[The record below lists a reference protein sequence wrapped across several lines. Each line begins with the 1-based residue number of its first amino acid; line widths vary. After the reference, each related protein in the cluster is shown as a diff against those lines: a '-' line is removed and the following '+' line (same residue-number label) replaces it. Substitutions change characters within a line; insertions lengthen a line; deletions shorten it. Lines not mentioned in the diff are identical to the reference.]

1 MIAVEQALSHI
12 RNCVS
17 TGSPKILH
25 IKDALGCVL
34 AKDVISKIDLPPFR
48 QSAMDGFA
56 VRLWEDDIYT
66 IKGEIQAGSNKEI
79 SLDQGEAVRIYT
91 GAPVPSDADKVI
103 MKEHVEDL
111 HSHMQVK
118 VTTPIEKT
126 NIKVSGEQVKRGE
139 IALSDGT
146 ILNSAA
152 LSFLAS
158 LGVEIVT
165 VYQKPKVAVLI
176 SGNELLQAGTPWE
189 PAKIYDSNTYIFNF
203 LLNSAGIEDFSFHY
217 VKDNDHASIAMVG
230 ELLKNSDFVLA
241 SGGISVGDYD
251 LMRMAFGANGVEELF
266 YKINQRPGKPIFFGL
281 KNDKVIFGLP
291 GNPAACFINFQIY
304 VLPALRRRM
313 GLSGFH
319 LKKGVSKQRIVNTS
333 NKALFL
339 RGTCV
344 NGHLEA
350 FENQSSS
357 MLKSLIDA
365 NVLLYIPENV
375 NTIEI
380 GDEVQYVDIVQ

>member
-111 HSHMQVK
+111 HSQMQVK

-139 IALSDGT
+139 IALFEGSKTKGCC
-146 ILNSAA
+146 
-152 LSFLAS
+152 
-158 LGVEIVT
+158 
-165 VYQKPKVAVLI
+165 
-176 SGNELLQAGTPWE
+176 
-189 PAKIYDSNTYIFNF
+189 FN
-203 LLNSAGIEDFSFHY
+203 
-217 VKDNDHASIAMVG
+217 
-230 ELLKNSDFVLA
+230 
-241 SGGISVGDYD
+241 
-251 LMRMAFGANGVEELF
+251 
-266 YKINQRPGKPIFFGL
+266 QW
-281 KNDKVIFGLP
+281 
-291 GNPAACFINFQIY
+291 
-304 VLPALRRRM
+304 
-313 GLSGFH
+313 
-319 LKKGVSKQRIVNTS
+319 
-333 NKALFL
+333 
-339 RGTCV
+339 
-344 NGHLEA
+344 
-350 FENQSSS
+350 
-357 MLKSLIDA
+357 
-365 NVLLYIPENV
+365 
-375 NTIEI
+375 
-380 GDEVQYVDIVQ
+380 